1 MTPPPRTPHQ
11 RKQDALNRLE
21 RDTDAWVATADAA
34 SGTAGRG
41 RRTGYE
47 PDQPRQ
53 LWLRADPMVARPRAA
68 RGGRREIGL
77 AGHDAAR
84 RAPAHRRGGRPGGG
98 WLALPPERPHHAQ
111 EPQPGREP
119 HLRRRARAPR

>member
-68 RGGRREIGL
+68 RGGRREGL
-77 AGHDAAR
+77 LVGPYAAR
-84 RAPAHRRGGRPGGG
+84 PAPPPRRGRRHGGG
-98 WLALPPERPHHAQ
+98 FAARPPEAAQ
-111 EPQPGREP
+111 
-119 HLRRRARAPR
+119 RRHS